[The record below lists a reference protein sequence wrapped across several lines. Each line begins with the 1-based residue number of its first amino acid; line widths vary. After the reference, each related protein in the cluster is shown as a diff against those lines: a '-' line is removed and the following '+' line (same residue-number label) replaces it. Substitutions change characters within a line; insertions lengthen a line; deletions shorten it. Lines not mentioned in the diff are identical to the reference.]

1 MGNYEIVRLLL
12 LHHAEV
18 NKPNLLNQ
26 IPLTVILFRLVEE
39 PASFE
44 NKKIC
49 FLIADLLIKSGAD
62 LNWIIDKKNGYSLLH
77 YFCSLK
83 MKMNKNQRQLNFDI
97 IKYLLEKGADHRQLT
112 LGDRSCEELLENH
125 CNKAELMVLFGEY
138 RARDVESRKIEKK
151 PYKKIDANFFKI

>member
-1 MGNYEIVRLLL
+1 VDVDLETDNNRQTPLITACLMGNYEIVRLLL
-12 LHHAEV
+12 LAKAEV

-49 FLIADLLIKSGAD
+49 FLIADLLIKYGAD
-62 LNWIIDKKNGYSLLH
+62 LNWIIDKKNGFSLLH

-83 MKMNKNQRQLNFDI
+83 MKMNKPQKQLNYDI
-97 IKYLLEKGADHRQLT
+97 VKYLLERGADYTMLT
-112 LGDRSCEELLENH
+112 LGDRSC
-125 CNKAELMVLFGEY
+125 
-138 RARDVESRKIEKK
+138 
-151 PYKKIDANFFKI
+151 